1 MKAAVRD
8 RYGGPD
14 VVRVEERPTPVPRE
28 SEILVRVHAA
38 SVNKAD
44 LDQIEPRPGILRLFL
59 GLRRPR
65 NRRLGTD
72 VAGTVEAVGP
82 SAARFRVGDR
92 VFADLFAHGQGTF
105 AEYVSAPERA
115 FLPIP
120 DGVSFE
126 DASTLPHSAVL
137 ALQGLRTRSGRAL
150 RPGMRVLI
158 DGASGNTGPFAVQI
172 AKWMGAEVTGV
183 CSTGKVEFVRSLGA
197 DHVIDYTT
205 TDFTKASDRYDWI
218 LAADSHH
225 SVLAARR
232 ALRPGG
238 RYVTLG
244 GGTSDLLQAMVVGPI
259 SALFGSRRAGLML
272 WWKPFHP
279 ADVELLTDLLL
290 AGHLKPAIHGRYPL
304 GRTGEA
310 LRMVDEGRPLG
321 KVIITPLEPEGI
333 A

>member
-1 MKAAVRD
+1 
-8 RYGGPD
+8 
-14 VVRVEERPTPVPRE
+14 
-28 SEILVRVHAA
+28 
-38 SVNKAD
+38 
-44 LDQIEPRPGILRLFL
+44 
-59 GLRRPR
+59 
-65 NRRLGTD
+65 
-72 VAGTVEAVGP
+72 
-82 SAARFRVGDR
+82 
-92 VFADLFAHGQGTF
+92 
-105 AEYVSAPERA
+105 
-115 FLPIP
+115 
-120 DGVSFE
+120 
-126 DASTLPHSAVL
+126 
-137 ALQGLRTRSGRAL
+137 
-150 RPGMRVLI
+150 
-158 DGASGNTGPFAVQI
+158 
-172 AKWMGAEVTGV
+172 V